1 MIDARGLDYLLARV
15 NLLENEGS
23 AQVVSRPTLLT
34 QENAQAV
41 IDHHETYY
49 VKVTGKE
56 VAELKGITY
65 GTMLR
70 MTPRVLTQ
78 GDKSEISLN
87 LHIEDGN
94 QKPNSS
100 GIDGIPTI
108 SRTVVDTVARV
119 GHGQS
124 LIIGGIYRDELSVAL
139 SKVPLLGDIP
149 YLGALFRRKSELTR
163 RTVRLFIIEPRII
176 DEGIA
181 HHLALGN
188 GRDLRTGILAVDEI
202 SNQSTTLN
210 KLLGGFQCQPLN
222 KAQEVQK
229 WLSQN
234 NKSSYLTQCKMDK
247 SLGWRVVEGACTPAE
262 SWCVSAPKRGVL

>member
-94 QKPNSS
+94 QNRIVQGLTESPLS
-100 GIDGIPTI
+100 
-108 SRTVVDTVARV
+108 VVRSLILSLAWDMARV
-119 GHGQS
+119 
-124 LIIGGIYRDELSVAL
+124 
-139 SKVPLLGDIP
+139 
-149 YLGALFRRKSELTR
+149 
-163 RTVRLFIIEPRII
+163 
-176 DEGIA
+176 
-181 HHLALGN
+181 
-188 GRDLRTGILAVDEI
+188 
-202 SNQSTTLN
+202 
-210 KLLGGFQCQPLN
+210 
-222 KAQEVQK
+222 
-229 WLSQN
+229 
-234 NKSSYLTQCKMDK
+234 
-247 SLGWRVVEGACTPAE
+247 
-262 SWCVSAPKRGVL
+262 

>member
-1 MIDARGLDYLLARV
+1 M
-15 NLLENEGS
+15 
-23 AQVVSRPTLLT
+23 
-34 QENAQAV
+34 
-41 IDHHETYY
+41 
-49 VKVTGKE
+49 
-56 VAELKGITY
+56 
-65 GTMLR
+65 
-70 MTPRVLTQ
+70 
-78 GDKSEISLN
+78 
-87 LHIEDGN
+87 
-94 QKPNSS
+94 
-100 GIDGIPTI
+100 
-108 SRTVVDTVARV
+108 
-119 GHGQS
+119 
-124 LIIGGIYRDELSVAL
+124 IIGGIYRDELSVAL

-229 WLSQN
+229 WLSQTIN
-234 NKSSYLTQCKMDK
+234 HPILLSARWTKVWDGAWLKVLVLPRNHGVFQRLSVAYCE
-247 SLGWRVVEGACTPAE
+247 LGLSFYQG
-262 SWCVSAPKRGVL
+262 KHRGVEVELPHGRCVLVQTRCSQILFFLTAK